1 MDGAELAKSRRV
13 LVLHITDVVNT
24 DMSFTNDKRTD
35 TKAWGSLPYLA
46 KTGSAKVSL
55 KNANAG
61 LSLYALASDGTR
73 LRKVPAKYANGSYA
87 FTVSVAAGEGKDA
100 PTMMYELA
108 K

>member
-1 MDGAELAKSRRV
+1 
-13 LVLHITDVVNT
+13 
-24 DMSFTNDKRTD
+24 MSFTNDKRTD
-35 TKAWGSLPYLA
+35 TKAWGKLPYLA

-73 LRKVPAKYANGSYA
+73 LRKVPAKYANGAYV
-87 FTVSVAAGEGKDA
+87 FTVSVVAGEGKDA